1 MIMFIKQSIHR
12 VLNHVQTK
20 GVIMRDKV
28 KVRYPALTARHCLA
42 LFLFITLAAAGCA
55 KKEIT
60 VPSLTPE
67 PTREQLTGK
76 FVWYDLFT
84 HDLQTTGT
92 FYQEL
97 FGWTFTDTEPAN
109 AMVKTINLEG
119 VPIANAVKI
128 DPLKKNTNESAWLGY
143 VSVPDVDKA
152 VEQVKLLNGTIYK
165 DPGDLPKRGR
175 IAIAID
181 GQGAIFGLVNSPS
194 GDPPDPVDRQNGF
207 IGSELWTTDLDKAI
221 ALYTALAGYE
231 LNVVE
236 VGAGIKYHLL
246 TRDSVPRAGLARISW
261 DGDKPNWI
269 PYIAVQ
275 DVPQTIAQAEKMG
288 GRVLINASEEMRD
301 NPLAII
307 ADPSG
312 AVFGIQQI
320 PDVATAEGGNQP

>member
-1 MIMFIKQSIHR
+1 MIMFIMQSIHR

-109 AMVKTINLEG
+109 ALVKTINRDG
-119 VPIANAVKI
+119 VPIANAVEI
-128 DPLKKNTNESAWLGY
+128 DPLKKDANESAWLGY

-152 VEQVKLLNGTIYK
+152 AELVKLNNGSLYK
-165 DPGDLPKRGR
+165 DPGDLPERGR

-181 GQGAIFGLVNSPS
+181 GEGAIFGLVNSPS
-194 GDPPDPVDRQNGF
+194 GDPPDPVERQNRF
-207 IGSELWTTDLDKAI
+207 IGSELWTSDLDKAI
-221 ALYTALAGYE
+221 TFYTALAGYE

-246 TRDSVPRAGLARISW
+246 TRDSVPRAGLARITW
-261 DGDKPNWI
+261 DEDKPNWI

-275 DVPQTIAQAEKMG
+275 DVEQTIAQAEKMG
-288 GRVLINASEEMRD
+288 GSVLINASEEMRD

-320 PDVATAEGGNQP
+320 QDVAAAEGGNQP